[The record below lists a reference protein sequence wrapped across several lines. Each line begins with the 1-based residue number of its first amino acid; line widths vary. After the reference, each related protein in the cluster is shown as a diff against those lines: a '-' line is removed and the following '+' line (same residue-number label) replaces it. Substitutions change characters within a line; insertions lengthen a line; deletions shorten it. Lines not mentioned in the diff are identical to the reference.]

1 MCGCIMFSDNVASNI
16 LLSFWPTNIVMS
28 IIRLLYA
35 IMMLMSFGVI
45 VYPVRSIFM
54 EWFKLDVNTPK
65 GKLWFYLIGLII
77 VLFTAALSIAVPDIA
92 VVLNIVSSFFGIPA
106 YWCIPV
112 LAFWIL
118 PKLRANSTVSST
130 DNPEE
135 LRKMVLEARGKKIR
149 QDTEAIEEIAGK
161 DDPKTNDIHD
171 EPEQKQD

>member
-1 MCGCIMFSDNVASNI
+1 
-16 LLSFWPTNIVMS
+16 
-28 IIRLLYA
+28 
-35 IMMLMSFGVI
+35 
-45 VYPVRSIFM
+45 M

-118 PKLRANSTVSST
+118 PKLRANSTVSPI
-130 DNPEE
+130 DDPEE
-135 LRKMVLEARGKKIR
+135 LRKMVMESRGKKVK
-149 QDTEAIEEIAGK
+149 QDTEAIDEIAVK
-161 DDPKTNDIHD
+161 DDPKTNDNTD
-171 EPEQKQD
+171 VPEPK